1 MIGLF
6 DSGVGGLSVLNEV
19 RALLP
24 EADLLYVADRARCP
38 FGPKTLEEVRA
49 ISIDIADWLVDR
61 GCHGLVVA
69 CNTASAAALE
79 SLRTRYPHLPIVGM
93 EPAVKP
99 AAAGTST
106 GTVAVFATA
115 ATFQGELFHH
125 TLQRFASGVVVL
137 TRACPEWVELV
148 ESGITEGLEAE
159 RVVGAAVE
167 PVIEAGADRIVLA
180 CTHFSFLRR
189 TIETVSH
196 LEVIDPAPAV
206 AAQVARVVTTTGT
219 GGSTTL
225 AASGDMDEFARLAAT
240 IANVRSSVIPF
251 AT

>member
-6 DSGVGGLSVLNEV
+6 DSGIGGLSVLKEV

-24 EADLLYVADRARCP
+24 EADLLYVADRERCP
-38 FGPKTLEEVRA
+38 FGPRTLEEVRT
-49 ISIDIADWLVDR
+49 ISIEIADWLVER

-79 SLRTRYPHLPIVGM
+79 SLRSRYPDLPIVGM

-99 AAAGTST
+99 AVAGTST

-115 ATFQGELFHH
+115 VTFQGELFHH

-137 TRACPEWVELV
+137 TRACPEWVDLV
-148 ESGITEGLEAE
+148 ESGITEGPEAE
-159 RVVGAAVE
+159 RVVRAAVA
-167 PVIEAGADRIVLA
+167 PVIQAGADRIVLA
-180 CTHFSFLRR
+180 CTHFSFLRP
-189 TIETVSH
+189 TIETVSD

-206 AAQVARVVTTTGT
+206 AAQVERVVTTPGT
-219 GGSTTL
+219 GATTTL
-225 AASGDMDEFARLAAT
+225 AASGDVDEFARLAAA
-240 IANVRSSVIPF
+240 IANVRSPVIPF
-251 AT
+251 PS